1 MKKIFIQMVF
11 LAALMLPAAGPGR
24 AADVAGNAA
33 AVAAQQEAEE
43 RSKRLTA
50 TIEEMQALQALQ
62 HQKIAALTAEL
73 GRVREEIAKVGASA
87 AGTDSLKRLADQIQ
101 DVDRKRVADNE
112 RIQAEFV
119 KLARAISAAPGPAPQ
134 HHVPAPS
141 TNSTPVLIGEG
152 FEHPIAKGDTL
163 GAVVQAY
170 RDQGIKVTRKMVQDA
185 NPNVNWDKLVIGRK
199 IFIPKPK

>member
-1 MKKIFIQMVF
+1 MILI
-11 LAALMLPAAGPGR
+11 LALSLLVAVPSR
-24 AADVAGNAA
+24 AVDAAGNAA

-43 RSKRLTA
+43 RAKRLAA

-62 HQKIAALTAEL
+62 HQKIAALSAEL
-73 GRVREEIAKVGASA
+73 GKLREEISKVGASA
-87 AGTDSLKRLADQIQ
+87 ASTEGLKRLADQIQ
-101 DVDRKRVADNE
+101 EVDKKRLADNE

-119 KLARAISAAPGPAPQ
+119 KLAKAISSTSIPTPASRISDPPIAPPTAA
-134 HHVPAPS
+134 S
-141 TNSTPVLIGEG
+141 GEG
-152 FEHPIAKGDTL
+152 FEHTIAKGDTL

-185 NPNVNWDKLVIGRK
+185 NPNVNWDRLVIGRK

>member
-1 MKKIFIQMVF
+1 MVF
-11 LAALMLPAAGPGR
+11 LAALMLPAAGSAR

-73 GRVREEIAKVGASA
+73 GKVREEIAKVGASA

-119 KLARAISAAPGPAPQ
+119 KLARAISAAPGPAPNTTSRL
-134 HHVPAPS
+134 PP
-141 TNSTPVLIGEG
+141 
-152 FEHPIAKGDTL
+152 PIPP
-163 GAVVQAY
+163 
-170 RDQGIKVTRKMVQDA
+170 RC
-185 NPNVNWDKLVIGRK
+185 
-199 IFIPKPK
+199 

>member
-1 MKKIFIQMVF
+1 MIVLI
-11 LAALMLPAAGPGR
+11 ALVLFCGIPAG
-24 AADVAGNAA
+24 AADTAGNAA

-43 RSKRLTA
+43 RAKRLTA
-50 TIEEMQALQALQ
+50 TIEEMQALQAVQ

-73 GRVREEIAKVGASA
+73 GKVREEISKVGNGAAS
-87 AGTDSLKRLADQIQ
+87 TESLKRLADQIQ
-101 DVDRKRVADNE
+101 EVDRKRLADNE

-119 KLARAISAAPGPAPQ
+119 KLAKAISATPLPAP
-134 HHVPAPS
+134 HPRITDPS
-141 TNSTPVLIGEG
+141 TNPPPVATGEG
-152 FEHPIAKGDTL
+152 FEHTIAKGDTL

-185 NPNVNWDKLVIGRK
+185 NPNVNWDRLVIGRK